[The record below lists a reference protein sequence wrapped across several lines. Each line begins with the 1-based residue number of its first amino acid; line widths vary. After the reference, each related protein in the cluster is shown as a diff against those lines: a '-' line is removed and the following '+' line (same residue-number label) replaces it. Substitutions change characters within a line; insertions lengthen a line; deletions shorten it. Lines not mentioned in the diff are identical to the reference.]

1 MLRTHTWLEWYIEI
15 SWFTRK
21 FSFEAFL
28 YNISVQLLMMVI
40 DTRMEI
46 YNNKFQ
52 EYILRIQYGLEDFM
66 DIARIYYG
74 NLLIKNI

>member
-1 MLRTHTWLEWYIEI
+1 
-15 SWFTRK
+15 
-21 FSFEAFL
+21 
-28 YNISVQLLMMVI
+28 MMVI